1 MTPTATY
8 RVLLRERPRF
18 AEARGEWR
26 LLLRSL
32 RDDVVGTRNYSAFID
47 AYSRPDLDARC
58 LSLTLAYEPGLTL
71 LIETGR
77 AVRRFG
83 EGTEARL
90 AQYVN
95 AMLVLPVNCEHL
107 SDDDIFAVW
116 AEWRSQLTKT
126 PDITAKEAAEA
137 IEDLLNGIIE
147 VDAESVESLINHN
160 HAPCL

>member
-1 MTPTATY
+1 
-8 RVLLRERPRF
+8 
-18 AEARGEWR
+18 
-26 LLLRSL
+26 
-32 RDDVVGTRNYSAFID
+32 
-47 AYSRPDLDARC
+47 
-58 LSLTLAYEPGLTL
+58 
-71 LIETGR
+71 
-77 AVRRFG
+77 
-83 EGTEARL
+83 
-90 AQYVN
+90 
-95 AMLVLPVNCEHL
+95 MLVLPVNCEHI